1 VHLLEKIINY
11 LKEFRYTQWVKNIV
25 VYLPMFFGG
34 KSTNFETI
42 QYSSLAFILF
52 SLTASLVYV
61 INDIRDVEEDRLHPE
76 KKNRPLASGKIKSS
90 EMKVVLI
97 LMLLGFGV
105 TLFFIDQTA
114 FKIVLI
120 IYFVIN
126 ILYSLGLKRI
136 PILEMLIVSLCYSLR
151 LLGGGLIT
159 GIEISPWLNLL
170 IFSGAMLIIG
180 GKRLTEK
187 RNSNIRY
194 VLKYYPVRFLRSWV
208 ILTSV
213 FSIIFM
219 FLYTL
224 AQGLIYIPQSIIFA
238 LAIIRFLYLL
248 ETTKKGESTEILY
261 DKIILLLLVIFS
273 IYSFYIIYF

>member
-1 VHLLEKIINY
+1 
-11 LKEFRYTQWVKNIV
+11 
-25 VYLPMFFGG
+25 
-34 KSTNFETI
+34 
-42 QYSSLAFILF
+42 
-52 SLTASLVYV
+52 
-61 INDIRDVEEDRLHPE
+61 
-76 KKNRPLASGKIKSS
+76 
-90 EMKVVLI
+90 
-97 LMLLGFGV
+97 
-105 TLFFIDQTA
+105 
-114 FKIVLI
+114 
-120 IYFVIN
+120 
-126 ILYSLGLKRI
+126 
-136 PILEMLIVSLCYSLR
+136 
-151 LLGGGLIT
+151 
-159 GIEISPWLNLL
+159 
-170 IFSGAMLIIG
+170 
-180 GKRLTEK
+180 LTEK

>member
-1 VHLLEKIINY
+1 
-11 LKEFRYTQWVKNIV
+11 
-25 VYLPMFFGG
+25 MFFGG
-34 KSTNFETI
+34 KFTNFETI
-42 QYSSLAFILF
+42 QYSTLAFILF

-136 PILEMLIVSLCYSLR
+136 PILEMLIVSFCYSLR

-159 GIEISPWLNLL
+159 NIEISPWLNLL

-219 FLYTL
+219 FLYTF